1 MVWAILNDVK
11 FIKPLSG
18 VLVPKTNDM
27 IENDLIESLKFLNI
41 NSDNFIKFFENKK
54 KGWRVVNPNIQLFFW
69 GRYSASKLKTFEN
82 SKDFDKDI
90 WKTIQ
95 NTTPLNIQSIAIPNS
110 ELKRLENKFV
120 DYNLVKRNKEFVD
133 IVVLDYR
140 FEILK
145 TSKPSNSVKCDFI
158 SNENIGIFI
167 KKELKKNAKK
177 YFNYNSSLE

>member
-1 MVWAILNDVK
+1 M
-11 FIKPLSG
+11 
-18 VLVPKTNDM
+18 
-27 IENDLIESLKFLNI
+27 
-41 NSDNFIKFFENKK
+41 
-54 KGWRVVNPNIQLFFW
+54 NPNIQLFFW

-145 TSKPSNSVKCDFI
+145 TSKPSNSVKCDLI

-167 KKELKKNAKK
+167 KKELKKECKK
-177 YFNYNSSLE
+177 IF